1 MAALGIDPV
10 LIVVYIVNFFV
21 VLFVLQRLA
30 FKPVQEMLAKRQRE
44 IDRGLS
50 AAEEAQQ
57 QAAQQRAE
65 FERELAKARQSSQ
78 EQARKAAEATE
89 KMRQDILDVAR
100 KEAEEIKG
108 RAREE
113 AGQERQQVMTDLQKQ
128 AAELAMRITAK
139 VIGEAVDQN
148 AQRKLVDKF
157 LTDLGDAS

>member
-1 MAALGIDPV
+1 MAALGIDPI
-10 LIVVYIVNFFV
+10 LIVVYIINFFI

-30 FKPVQEMLAKRQRE
+30 YKPVQEMLAKRQRE

-65 FERELAKARQSSQ
+65 FEQELTKARQSSQ
-78 EQARKAAEATE
+78 EEARKAAEATE
-89 KMRQDILDVAR
+89 KMRQDILDAAR
-100 KEAEEIKG
+100 KEAEEIKV
-108 RAREE
+108 RARDE
-113 AGQERQQVMTDLQKQ
+113 AEQERQQVMADLQQ
-128 AAELAMRITAK
+128 HAAELAMRITTK

-157 LTDLGDAS
+157 LADLGDAS